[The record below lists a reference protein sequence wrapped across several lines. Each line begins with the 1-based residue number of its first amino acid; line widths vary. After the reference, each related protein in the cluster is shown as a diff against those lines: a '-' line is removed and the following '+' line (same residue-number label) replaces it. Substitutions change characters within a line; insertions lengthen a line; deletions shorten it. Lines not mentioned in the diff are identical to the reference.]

1 MDWARTLMS
10 RLKALFGR
18 HELDRDLDEELR
30 AHIDLAIEDNLKLG
44 MSIVQARTEAL
55 KTFGGVTQTREAY
68 RVRRGLPLIDEF
80 ARDLRFSTRQ
90 LRRSPGFALTAILT
104 LAFGLGANTAV
115 FSLINGLL
123 LRPLPVPHAD
133 ELALIHIE
141 RSTDSQSGPNYS
153 FSWPLFRALE
163 KRRDVF
169 EDVGAIASQGKFQV
183 RGANANEQVPG
194 SMVSGEFFSA
204 MQIRPLL
211 GRVLTPEDDR
221 PGGTET
227 GFGVVITEDFWHQWF
242 NGAPDVVGRPITIA
256 NTPFTVVGVLPRSF
270 IGTDPTRRPQI
281 YAPLWAEPLLEA
293 PYNGIAA
300 GYDALWMRVIARRK
314 PGVSLDQAN
323 AALRAASKLI
333 LDEAIPDEAIPDA
346 RWIKEARDEHFQFV
360 AGPGSKGYSYL
371 RLIFLRPLSVVFALC
386 GAMLLLACLNL
397 ASLLMARSASRER
410 ELATRLAL
418 GATRRRLIQQLLIE
432 SLLIALLATAAGMMA
447 APAVSQSLAAL
458 ILSKAPGA
466 TLDTSLDMR
475 VFAFIALAAI
485 AAAVLI
491 GWIPALRATS
501 ANLNEQIKSGSQAS
515 SARER
520 RRLLPRV
527 LMGLE
532 VALALILVVGAG
544 LLATSLAR
552 LYRTGLGFD
561 PKNVVNLRLDMGKQS
576 LDGPALIRWY
586 QAYGDALGH
595 LPGVTSVSF
604 SSDLPLSGSLWIT
617 GCSSPLSGGDRQT
630 YMNSIAPDYFL
641 TMHIPLLAGRDFG
654 WSDTLSGGRKII
666 LSQTAAKYQFPGEDP
681 IGQHVVDSYGH
692 KSYEVIGVVGD
703 VHYTSIRESAPP
715 AAYLSLTQTESKK
728 PSYGALLRING
739 PAAPLAPASRGLT
752 ARMAPEIPAPVLTT
766 MSDELDASISSE
778 RLMATL
784 SIFFAG
790 CALLVTAIGLYGTL
804 AYATARR
811 TSEIGIRMA
820 LGAQRIEVVL
830 LVFGENAWVAV
841 CGSLAGLVAAL
852 FASRV
857 LASILYGTFARDPW
871 VLAGSVTALTLI
883 ASAASLVPALRAA
896 RIDPMRALRND

>member
-1 MDWARTLMS
+1 MDFVRTLMS
-10 RLKALFGR
+10 RCKALFGQL
-18 HELDRDLDEELR
+18 ELDRNLDEELR
-30 AHIDLAIEDNLKLG
+30 AHIDLAIEENLKQG
-44 MSIVQARTEAL
+44 MSMDQARTAAL

-68 RVRRGLPLIDEF
+68 RVQRGMPLIEQI
-80 ARDLRFSTRQ
+80 ARDVRFSTRQ

-104 LAFGLGANTAV
+104 LALGLGANTAV

-123 LRPLPVPHAD
+123 LRPLPVPYAD
-133 ELALIHIE
+133 ELAVIHIE
-141 RSTDSQSGPNYS
+141 RSTDGQYGPNYS
-153 FSWPLFRALE
+153 FSSPLFRALE

-169 EDVGAIASQGKFQV
+169 QDVAAFASQGKFQV
-183 RGANANEQVPG
+183 RSASGNEQVPG

-211 GRVLTPEDDR
+211 GRVLTPQDDR
-221 PGGTET
+221 PGGTQT
-227 GFGVVITEDFWHQWF
+227 GFGVVITEDFWLRWF

-270 IGTDPTRRPQI
+270 IGADPTRRPQI
-281 YAPLWAEPLLEA
+281 YAPLWAEPVLDA
-293 PYNGIAA
+293 PYNSIAA
-300 GYDALWMRVIARRK
+300 GYHSWWMRVIARRK

-323 AALRAASKLI
+323 AALRAASNLI
-333 LDEAIPDEAIPDA
+333 LDEAIPDAK
-346 RWIKEARDEHFQFV
+346 WIKEARDEHFQIV
-360 AGPGSKGYSYL
+360 AEPGSKGYSYL
-371 RLIFLRPLSVVFALC
+371 RFMFLRPLSIVFALC

-397 ASLLMARSASRER
+397 ASLLMARSAARER
-410 ELATRLAL
+410 ELATRLAM

-432 SLLIALLATAAGMMA
+432 SLLIALLGTAAGMVA
-447 APAVSQSLAAL
+447 APAVSQSLAVL

-491 GWIPALRATS
+491 GLIPALRATS

-520 RRLLPRV
+520 RRHLPRV
-527 LMGLE
+527 LMVLE
-532 VALALILVVGAG
+532 VALALILAVGAG

-561 PKNVVNLRLDMGKQS
+561 PKNVVNLQLDMGKQS
-576 LDGPALIRWY
+576 LDGAALAHWY

-595 LPGVTSVSF
+595 LAGVTSVSF
-604 SSDLPLSGSLWIT
+604 ASDLPLSGSMWIT
-617 GCSSPLSGGDRQT
+617 DYSSPFSSGDRQM

-641 TMHIPLLAGRDFG
+641 TMHIPLLAGRDFR
-654 WSDTLSGGRKII
+654 WNDTLSGGEKII
-666 LSQTAAKYQFPGEDP
+666 INQTAAKYQFPEENP
-681 IGQHVVDSYGH
+681 IGQHVVDSYEH

-728 PSYGALLRING
+728 PSYGALLRIDG
-739 PAAPLAPASRGLT
+739 PAAPLASASRALT
-752 ARMAPEIPAPVLTT
+752 AGMSPDVPVPVLTT
-766 MSDELDASISSE
+766 LSSELDASISSE
-778 RLMATL
+778 RMMAML

-804 AYATARR
+804 AYATTRR

-820 LGAQRIEVVL
+820 LGAQRMQVVA
-830 LVFGENAWVAV
+830 LVFRENAWVAL
-841 CGSLAGLVAAL
+841 CGSLVGLVAAL
-852 FASRV
+852 FASRM
-857 LASILYGTFARDPW
+857 LASILYGTSARDPW
-871 VLAGSVTALTLI
+871 ILLGSVTALTLI

-896 RIDPMRALRND
+896 RIDPLRALRTE

>member
-1 MDWARTLMS
+1 MDFVRALIS
-10 RLKALFGR
+10 RSKALFGR
-18 HELDRDLDEELR
+18 QELDRHLDEELD
-30 AHIDLAIEDNLKLG
+30 AHIDLAIEENLGQG
-44 MSIVQARTEAL
+44 MSMDQARTAAL
-55 KTFGGVTQTREAY
+55 KSFGGVTQAREAY
-68 RVRRGLPLIDEF
+68 RVQRGLPLIDQI
-80 ARDLRFSTRQ
+80 ARDLRFSARQ

-104 LAFGLGANTAV
+104 LALGLGASTAV

-123 LRPLPVPHAD
+123 LRRLPVPHAD
-133 ELALIHIE
+133 ELAVVHIE
-141 RSTDSQSGPNYS
+141 RSTDGQYGPNYS
-153 FSWPLFRALE
+153 FSSPLFRALE
-163 KRRDVF
+163 KRHDVF
-169 EDVGAIASQGKFQV
+169 REVAAFAGQGKFQV
-183 RGANANEQVPG
+183 LGASGNEQVPG

-242 NGAPDVVGRPITIA
+242 KGAPDVVGRPITIA
-256 NTPFTVVGVLPRSF
+256 TTPFTVVGVLPRSF
-270 IGTDPTRRPQI
+270 IGADPTRRPQI

-293 PYNGIAA
+293 PYDGIAA
-300 GYDALWMRVIARRK
+300 GYQALWMRVIARRK

-323 AALRAASKLI
+323 AALRAASNLI
-333 LDEAIPDEAIPDA
+333 LDEAIPDRKWIKDA
-346 RWIKEARDEHFQFV
+346 RAEHFQFV
-360 AGPGSKGYSYL
+360 AEPGSKGYSYL
-371 RLIFLRPLSVVFALC
+371 RLMFRRPLWVVFALC

-397 ASLLMARSASRER
+397 ASLLMARSASREG

-418 GATRRRLIQQLLIE
+418 GATRGRLIQQLLIE
-432 SLLIALLATAAGMMA
+432 SLLVALLGTAAGMMA
-447 APAVSQSLAAL
+447 APAVSQSLAVL

-485 AAAVLI
+485 AAAALI

-501 ANLNEQIKSGSQAS
+501 VNLNEQIKSGSLAS

-527 LMGLE
+527 LIGLE
-532 VALALILVVGAG
+532 VALALVLVVGAG

-561 PKNVVNLRLDMGKQS
+561 PKNVVHLRLDMGKQS
-576 LDGPALIRWY
+576 LDGARLIRWY

-604 SSDLPLSGSLWIT
+604 SSDLPLSGSMWIT
-617 GCSSPLSGGDRQT
+617 DYSSPLSGGDRRT
-630 YMNSIAPDYFL
+630 YMNSIAPEYFL

-654 WSDTLSGGRKII
+654 WSDTLSGGEKII
-666 LSQTAAKYQFPGEDP
+666 LSQTAAKYQFPGENP
-681 IGQHVVDSYGH
+681 IGQHVVDRHEH

-703 VHYTSIRESAPP
+703 VHYSSIRESAPP
-715 AAYLSLTQTESKK
+715 AAYLSVTQTESGK
-728 PSYGALLRING
+728 PSYGALLGING
-739 PAAPLAPASRGLT
+739 PAAPLASALGGLT
-752 ARMAPEIPAPVLTT
+752 ARMAPQIPAPVLTT
-766 MSDELDASISSE
+766 MPDELDGSISSE
-778 RLMATL
+778 RMMAML

-820 LGAQRIEVVL
+820 LGAQRIEIVV

-841 CGSLAGLVAAL
+841 SGSLAGLVLAL

-857 LASILYGTFARDPW
+857 LATILYGTSTHDPW
-871 VLAGSVTALTLI
+871 VLVGSVTALTLI

-896 RIDPMRALRND
+896 RIDPMRALRTD

>member
-1 MDWARTLMS
+1 MDFVRTLMS
-10 RLKALFGR
+10 RLKALFGQ
-18 HELDRDLDEELR
+18 HELDRNLDEELR
-30 AHIDLAIEDNLKLG
+30 AHIDLAIEENLKQG
-44 MSIVQARTEAL
+44 MSMDKARTAAL

-68 RVRRGLPLIDEF
+68 RVQRGMPLIEEI
-80 ARDLRFSTRQ
+80 ARDVRFSTRQ

-104 LAFGLGANTAV
+104 LALGLGANTAV

-141 RSTDSQSGPNYS
+141 RSTDGQSGPDYS
-153 FSWPLFRALE
+153 FSSPLFRALE
-163 KRRDVF
+163 KRHDVF
-169 EDVGAIASQGKFQV
+169 EDVAAFASQGKFQV
-183 RGANANEQVPG
+183 RGADGNEQVPG

-211 GRVLTPEDDR
+211 GRVLTPQDDR

-227 GFGVVITEDFWHQWF
+227 GFAVVVTEDFWHQWF

-270 IGTDPTRRPQI
+270 IGADPTRRPQI
-281 YAPLWAEPLLEA
+281 YAPLWAEPLLDA
-293 PYNGIAA
+293 PYNHIAG
-300 GYDALWMRVIARRK
+300 GYQSWWMRVIARRK

-323 AALRAASKLI
+323 AALRGASNLI
-333 LDEAIPDEAIPDA
+333 LDEAIPDAKWIKDA
-346 RWIKEARDEHFQFV
+346 REEHFQIV
-360 AGPGSKGYSYL
+360 AEPGSKGYSYL
-371 RLIFLRPLSVVFALC
+371 RLMFLRPLSVVFALC

-410 ELATRLAL
+410 ELATRLAM

-432 SLLIALLATAAGMMA
+432 SLLIAMLGTAAGMIA
-447 APAVSQSLAAL
+447 APAVSQSLAVL

-491 GWIPALRATS
+491 GLIPALRATS
-501 ANLNEQIKSGSQAS
+501 ANLNDEIKSGSQAS
-515 SARER
+515 STRER

-576 LDGPALIRWY
+576 LDGAALIRWY

-604 SSDLPLSGSLWIT
+604 SSDLPLSGSMWIT
-617 GCSSPLSGGDRQT
+617 DYSSPLSGGDRQT

-641 TMHIPLLAGRDFG
+641 TMHIPLLAGRDFR
-654 WSDTLSGGRKII
+654 WNDTLSGGEKII
-666 LSQTAAKYQFPGEDP
+666 ISQTAAKYQFPGKNP
-681 IGQHVVDSYGH
+681 IGQHVVDGYEH
-692 KSYEVIGVVGD
+692 KSYEVIGVVAD

-739 PAAPLAPASRGLT
+739 PAAPLASAARGLT

-778 RLMATL
+778 RMMAML

-790 CALLVTAIGLYGTL
+790 SALLVTAIGLYGTL

-820 LGAQRIEVVL
+820 LGAQRMQVVA
-830 LVFGENAWVAV
+830 LVFRENAWVAL
-841 CGSLAGLVAAL
+841 CGSIAGLAAAL

-857 LASILYGTFARDPW
+857 LASILYGTSARDPW
-871 VLAGSVTALTLI
+871 VLVGSVTALTLI

-896 RIDPMRALRND
+896 RIDPMRALRTE